1 MVCRDYQ
8 RRLWHRGPVDLA
20 TLAASKYLS
29 LTTFRRDGS
38 AVATPVWLV
47 RDGDALLVT
56 TQASS
61 GKVKR
66 IRNNPAVL
74 LAPCDAR
81 GRMKGEQVP
90 GRAVLQDAEATV
102 RTTGLIRRRYGLLGW
117 LLTFRGA
124 DDRIG
129 LTITLGRT

>member
-1 MVCRDYQ
+1 MMFRAYQ
-8 RRLWHRGPVDLA
+8 RPLWHRVPMDLA
-20 TLAASKYLS
+20 TLGRSKYLS
-29 LTTFRRDGS
+29 LTTFRKDGS

-66 IRNNPAVL
+66 IRNNPTVL

-81 GRMKGEQVP
+81 GRLKGEQGP
-90 GRAVLQDAEATV
+90 GRAALQDRVATA

-117 LLTFRGA
+117 LFTMRGG
-124 DDRIG
+124 DDHIG
-129 LTITLGRT
+129 ITITVG

>member
-1 MVCRDYQ
+1 MVGRAYQ
-8 RRLWHRGPVDLA
+8 RGLWHRGPVDLS

-81 GRMKGEQVP
+81 GRLKGEQVE

-117 LLTFRGA
+117 LLTWRGA

-129 LTITLGRT
+129 LTITLG